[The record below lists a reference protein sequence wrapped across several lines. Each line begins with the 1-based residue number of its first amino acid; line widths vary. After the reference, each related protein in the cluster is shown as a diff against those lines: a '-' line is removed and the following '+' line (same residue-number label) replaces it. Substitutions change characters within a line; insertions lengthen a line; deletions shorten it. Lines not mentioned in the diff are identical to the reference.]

1 MAFGLFRKRLPEP
14 GAPDT
19 PPMAAPQAAKGAA
32 SETGSAGQILE
43 LLEWDGFRTTFKP

>member
-19 PPMAAPQAAKGAA
+19 PPMAAPQADKGAA